1 MNCRTPYK
9 KPLVYNYAKAEE
21 KIARLEAGTRG
32 LMASNK
38 NLVNEVIKL
47 RIALADAKQKG

>member
-1 MNCRTPYK
+1 MNCGTPYK

-21 KIARLEAGTRG
+21 KIARLEAENKG